1 MSMKLVAS
9 MAVAALLAAAAPVL
23 AHHSFAAQYDQT
35 KPIEVKGTVTKV
47 EWTNPHARFYI
58 DSKNDNG
65 EVTSW
70 NFELASPNVLVRN
83 GWKRTTLKIGDVITA
98 AGYLARMGPPA
109 GPRMAIAGAVTG
121 SDGRKLFA
129 SAPTDLPQGR

>member
-1 MSMKLVAS
+1 MNMKLAVL
-9 MAVAALLAAAAPVL
+9 MAVAAVVGGGGRVL

-35 KPIEVKGTVTKV
+35 RPVEVKGTVTKV

-58 DSKNDNG
+58 DAKNDRG

-83 GWKRTTLKIGDVITA
+83 GWKRTTLKIGEEITA
-98 AGYLARMGPPA
+98 AGYLARTGPPS

>member
-1 MSMKLVAS
+1 MSLKLAVVI
-9 MAVAALLAAAAPVL
+9 AVAAVLAGGARTL

-58 DSKNDNG
+58 DARNDKG

-83 GWKRTTLKIGDVITA
+83 GWKRTTLKIGEEVTA
-98 AGYLARMGPPA
+98 AGYLARTGPPA

-121 SDGRKLFA
+121 ADGRKLFA
-129 SAPTDLPQGR
+129 SAPTDLPPGR